1 MYESH
6 GANMHDSLFKQLSSI
21 KCRYYKKW
29 QESMFSIKNKI
40 KLSWLSKVNFFGKW
54 STKAQFATKIFKLK
68 IISKSRK
75 ITQEILTT

>member
-1 MYESH
+1 
-6 GANMHDSLFKQLSSI
+6 
-21 KCRYYKKW
+21 
-29 QESMFSIKNKI
+29 MFSIKNNI

>member
-1 MYESH
+1 MIAFLNNFLVS
-6 GANMHDSLFKQLSSI
+6 NVDI
-21 KCRYYKKW
+21 IKKW
-29 QESMFSIKNKI
+29 LDSMFSIKNNI